1 MRSGT
6 PGPAGPGRARPAG
19 EVDDEVRDVRV
30 AILAKLVDP
39 HAQIMLDP
47 VGAPADRRASWVGRC
62 VLERWTGSAD
72 VRNVHVTGT
81 LNDMTEP
88 TGAER
93 YLARRLE
100 DPEYRQAYEEAR
112 ERIEQIDSVIRAF
125 DARREELHLTKAE
138 LARRAG
144 VKPEAIRRLFSAEK
158 PNPTLTTLVALA
170 GALELEI
177 RPTPR
182 RGASTTRA
190 RSAASGTRH
199 RSA

>member
-1 MRSGT
+1 MQV
-6 PGPAGPGRARPAG
+6 AL
-19 EVDDEVRDVRV
+19 DRV
-30 AILAKLVDP
+30 
-39 HAQIMLDP
+39 
-47 VGAPADRRASWVGRC
+47 
-62 VLERWTGSAD
+62 GSTAD
-72 VRNVHVTGT
+72 VRNADVTVT
-81 LNDMTEP
+81 LGGMAAP
-88 TGAER
+88 QTGAER
-93 YLARRLE
+93 YFARRLK
-100 DPEYRQAYEEAR
+100 DPEYRKAYEEAR

-170 GALELEI
+170 GALDLEI

-182 RGASTTRA
+182 PSASTTRA
-190 RSAASGTRH
+190 RSAASGTRR

>member
-1 MRSGT
+1 M
-6 PGPAGPGRARPAG
+6 AA
-19 EVDDEVRDVRV
+19 
-30 AILAKLVDP
+30 
-39 HAQIMLDP
+39 AQ
-47 VGAPADRRASWVGRC
+47 
-62 VLERWTGSAD
+62 
-72 VRNVHVTGT
+72 
-81 LNDMTEP
+81 

-93 YLARRLE
+93 YFARRLE
-100 DPEYRQAYEEAR
+100 DPEYRRAYEEAR
-112 ERIEQIDSVIRAF
+112 ERIGQIDSVIRAF

-170 GALELEI
+170 GALDLEI

-182 RGASTTRA
+182 RSASTTRE
-190 RSAASGTRH
+190 RSAASGTRR

>member
-1 MRSGT
+1 M
-6 PGPAGPGRARPAG
+6 AA
-19 EVDDEVRDVRV
+19 
-30 AILAKLVDP
+30 
-39 HAQIMLDP
+39 AQ
-47 VGAPADRRASWVGRC
+47 
-62 VLERWTGSAD
+62 
-72 VRNVHVTGT
+72 
-81 LNDMTEP
+81 

-100 DPEYRQAYEEAR
+100 DPEYLRTYEQAR

-125 DARREELHLTKAE
+125 DARRVELNLTKAE

-170 GALELEI
+170 GALGLEI

-182 RGASTTRA
+182 ASASTTRT
-190 RSAASGTRH
+190 RSATSGTRR

>member
-1 MRSGT
+1 M
-6 PGPAGPGRARPAG
+6 
-19 EVDDEVRDVRV
+19 
-30 AILAKLVDP
+30 
-39 HAQIMLDP
+39 
-47 VGAPADRRASWVGRC
+47 
-62 VLERWTGSAD
+62 
-72 VRNVHVTGT
+72 RNVHVTAS
-81 LNDMTEP
+81 LKNMTEVR

-100 DPEYRQAYEEAR
+100 DSEYRQAYEDAS

-170 GALELEI
+170 GALDLEI
-177 RPTPR
+177 RPSPR
-182 RGASTTRA
+182 GRVSTSRV
-190 RSAASGTRH
+190 RSAASGTRR